1 MFLQE
6 AHSTFNDGNIW
17 KNDFNGPVFYS
28 HGISESCCALNAY
41 VGNLNFSVNKQLG
54 DKNGRIAVPDGNI
67 DEIKYVL
74 VYIYNANT
82 EAE

>member
-6 AHSTFNDGNIW
+6 AHSTFNDDNIW

-28 HGISESCCALNAY
+28 HGISESCGAPNAY

-54 DKNGRIAVPDGNI
+54 DKNGLILFPDGNI